1 MKLAFV
7 LALFSFFMAVPA
19 SAQFAATQDAQYIA
33 TLRAVLNY
41 KIDDEENI
49 RNIEK
54 LREDKWF
61 NQKLTR
67 MLDKLQNTRSK
78 NATNRR
84 VYDILIKAGAIFI
97 ANSIKYCLIKKWYI
111 STIDFKFKRAFSWN
125 TITPPPPAAL
135 R

>member
-84 VYDILIKAGAIFI
+84 VYDILIKAGRD
-97 ANSIKYCLIKKWYI
+97 I
-111 STIDFKFKRAFSWN
+111 SRELN
-125 TITPPPPAAL
+125 
-135 R
+135 

>member
-1 MKLAFV
+1 
-7 LALFSFFMAVPA
+7 MAVPA

-78 NATNRR
+78 MRPQPPGFMI
-84 VYDILIKAGAIFI
+84 ILIKAGRDIYSRTQL
-97 ANSIKYCLIKKWYI
+97 SIVYKKSGIYQ
-111 STIDFKFKRAFSWN
+111 
-125 TITPPPPAAL
+125 P
-135 R
+135 

>member
-41 KIDDEENI
+41 KIDDVKKI
-49 RNIEK
+49 LNIEK

-67 MLDKLQNTRSK
+67 MLDKLQNTGSK

-84 VYDILIKAGAIFI
+84 VYDILIKAGRDIYREL
-97 ANSIKYCLIKKWYI
+97 N
-111 STIDFKFKRAFSWN
+111 
-125 TITPPPPAAL
+125 
-135 R
+135 

>member
-1 MKLAFV
+1 
-7 LALFSFFMAVPA
+7 MAVPA

-97 ANSIKYCLIKKWYI
+97 ANSIKYCLIKSGIYQ
-111 STIDFKFKRAFSWN
+111 
-125 TITPPPPAAL
+125 P
-135 R
+135 